1 MAGILTTNIP
11 HAMQTQ
17 ARPVPRQKKRDLVI
31 LKLSSYSSPV
41 LLGLWG
47 NVDNKPSVAA
57 DVLSV

>member
-1 MAGILTTNIP
+1 M
-11 HAMQTQ
+11 
-17 ARPVPRQKKRDLVI
+17 PRQKKRDLVI